1 MDNAIVVL
9 PPKYD
14 DIDIIYQYLTNKELS
29 VIATTVLSHVNEAH
43 LLWNEEDGHIVHVM
57 VF

>member
-1 MDNAIVVL
+1 MIEGDIKIINLRVMDNAIVVL

-43 LLWNEEDGHIVHVM
+43 LL
-57 VF
+57 